1 MLENLQNN
9 ISFDRFGG
17 FFSFLIFNFGL
28 STLTFKKG
36 QLLIL
41 TPRHWKLLLNS
52 PIKSSV
58 GTVLIF
64 QFSPLFG
71 TEALV
76 PAVPRYRFWYLGSG
90 SFFSIPGFQYKVFRG
105 LFAFVS
111 VCYWFC
117 SVSISYRLQIR
128 WNLKLWYC
136 NLNCSKFSV
145 QIQNLQ
151 FFRYVWF

>member
-17 FFSFLIFNFGL
+17 FFSFLNFNFGL

-41 TPRHWKLLLNS
+41 TPRHWKLLPNS

-71 TEALV
+71 TEASV
-76 PAVPRYRFWYLGSG
+76 PAVPRYRFYYLGSN
-90 SFFSIPGFQYKVFRG
+90 SFSSIPGIW
-105 LFAFVS
+105 S
-111 VCYWFC
+111 
-117 SVSISYRLQIR
+117 
-128 WNLKLWYC
+128 
-136 NLNCSKFSV
+136 
-145 QIQNLQ
+145 
-151 FFRYVWF
+151 